1 MTWPVHQISPRPWAA
16 VCATCGHVDRSA
28 TKAGAIVCREAHLAR
43 NKGHQVGVVERPDS
57 GRSGVLLLLA
67 VVVLVVLVAGGVATG
82 LTAALDDL
90 TAGWPTTGGRP

>member
-1 MTWPVHQISPRPWAA
+1 MTWPVTQISPKPWAA

-28 TKAGAIVCREAHLAR
+28 TRAGAIVYKESHLAR
-43 NKGHQVGVVERPDS
+43 NHGHQVAVIERADS

-67 VVVLVVLVAGGVATG
+67 VVLLVVLVAGGVATG
-82 LTAALDDL
+82 LTSALDGL